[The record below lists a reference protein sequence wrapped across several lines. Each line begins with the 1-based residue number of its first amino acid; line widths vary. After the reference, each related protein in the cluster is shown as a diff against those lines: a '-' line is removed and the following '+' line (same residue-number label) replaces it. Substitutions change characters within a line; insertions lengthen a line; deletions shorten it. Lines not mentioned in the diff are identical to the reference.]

1 MSAFEARP
9 LDIALRDC
17 GINSFIIVGVATEIG
32 IEPTIRHGADLGA
45 TFRSWWPMLA
55 GLVTRSWETMKFM
68 GDAMLTDIQAILR
81 VLSRMR
87 PA

>member
-1 MSAFEARP
+1 MLTDACGAGHAEAGER
-9 LDIALRDC
+9 ALE
-17 GINSFIIVGVATEIG
+17 S
-32 IEPTIRHGADLGA
+32 
-45 TFRSWWPMLA
+45 
-55 GLVTRSWETMKFM
+55 MKFM